1 MSFAP
6 PNHFISDGCSSR
18 FVHYKTSPVGY
29 NDRPSSY
36 NNIPESYSVSSLD
49 YIDSITDSNK

>member
-36 NNIPESYSVSSLD
+36 NNIPENVSSLD